1 MNQPICPQH
10 PLCIIN
16 GSHSFFWSLIWK
28 KIYLPLGMAQTQC
41 YDYIF
46 FQIIPQK
53 NEWLPVAVDNGCC
66 GQIRWFI
73 IRDTKQLGQ
82 DFVNHWSINMME
94 IDHHVFPISNGDFP
108 ILGGCFSHLQTT
120 PVKLLYVLYVVWQ
133 HFVTLIDYVPIL
145 KKSVASLHNIL
156 VMCTFRQK

>member
-1 MNQPICPQH
+1 ME
-10 PLCIIN
+10 
-16 GSHSFFWSLIWK
+16 
-28 KIYLPLGMAQTQC
+28 KIYLPLDIAQTQ
-41 YDYIF
+41 YDKKN
-46 FQIIPQK
+46 FQIRLQK

-120 PVKLLYVLYVVWQ
+120 PVKLLYVVWQ
-133 HFVTLIDYVPIL
+133 HFVTLIDYVPIFK
-145 KKSVASLHNIL
+145 KKSVASLHT
-156 VMCTFRQK
+156 TFW